1 MVRAGIEIC
10 PRHLENNAGG
20 CLTVIEDFRHKLE
33 RCDSDIAGRL
43 AVCQAQARENVDLPG
58 DSTPPQQDRF
68 AGWLPGERSVTWLLA
83 GRYSAVDRN
92 ARPLLPVHCRWVT
105 GCHRFCPKFRDSVF
119 SSAPPNLELKSSLLD
134 THST

>member
-58 DSTPPQQDRF
+58 DSTPPRSKIGLLDGCR
-68 AGWLPGERSVTWLLA
+68 ASAALPGCLQGDTA
-83 GRYSAVDRN
+83 
-92 ARPLLPVHCRWVT
+92 PLTAMLGHYCQ
-105 GCHRFCPKFRDSVF
+105 
-119 SSAPPNLELKSSLLD
+119 
-134 THST
+134 STVGG